1 MSQQRAPTGSITSA
15 TETEPPSPTVIR
27 DSGSIYESQ
36 YSVNAQENEQQSN
49 EEHRQTLLGNRLFDN
64 SADGTELGLD
74 LSSDL
79 AMARCYLLS
88 RSQR

>member
-1 MSQQRAPTGSITSA
+1 MSLQRAPASSITSA
-15 TETEPPSPTVIR
+15 TETESPSPTVIR
-27 DSGSIYESQ
+27 DSSSIYESQ
-36 YSVNAQENEQQSN
+36 YSVNAQENEQSN